1 MGASSLLPGGGTHIL
16 LSWKEGRSPC
26 SFCVQKGGLVPHR
39 VSTDNMV
46 GKALAPLGNG
56 RSPDSPPGLF

>member
-1 MGASSLLPGGGTHIL
+1 MPPPYYHMEVLTFYCYGR
-16 LSWKEGRSPC
+16 EGRSPC
-26 SFCVQKGGLVPHR
+26 YFCVQMGGLAPHR

-56 RSPDSPPGLF
+56 RNPDSPPGLF